1 MMKEITLPAE
11 FCSRMQAMLSEE
23 DYQAFL
29 ASYRRKRLFSLRVNP
44 LKCSRTQALD
54 LLKKAYA
61 GYHAGAGAEGEEPAQ
76 AGPVFAAVPWEPD
89 GIYYPE
95 QFRPGRLAW
104 HEAGMYYIQEA
115 SAMAPARLCG
125 ALPGERV
132 LDLCA
137 APGGKSTKL
146 AADLRGQGLLVCN
159 EIHPE
164 RARVLSANI
173 ERMGVRNALV
183 TSASPQELA
192 SCFPLFFDRI
202 VVDAPCSGE
211 GMFRKEEEALLH
223 WSPENVR
230 TCADRQRGIL
240 EEAAAMLRGGGT
252 LVYSTCTFAPEEN
265 EGVLAL
271 FLRDHPEFSV
281 VDIRQMPGVDTQS
294 WGFAP
299 GQPAWAAGSA
309 APGPEEDAGAPA
321 ASLAG
326 TVRLW
331 PHRLEGE
338 GHFAAVLRKEGKPRT
353 EAMPVAAAPAGGI
366 IADSGRVKPGK
377 NGLEHRGKNGKDQRG
392 KRGKAAGKGKRRD
405 PREADLLRLW
415 QEFAEDT
422 LRPAGSDFAAGSP
435 AAPSCG
441 PENTKEL
448 TAFSRGEENLHCF
461 GDTLYALPLP
471 AASLPLDGL
480 RVLRAGLQL
489 GSVTKGRFVPSHSL
503 GMALHMEE
511 VRRSVNLAGSGE
523 EAYAWIR
530 GETIPVPPECAGW
543 KGWVLVCID
552 GCAAGWGKAA
562 GGMVKNHYPKGLRK
576 GSSYRPEKPEGL

>member
-1 MMKEITLPAE
+1 
-11 FCSRMQAMLSEE
+11 
-23 DYQAFL
+23 
-29 ASYRRKRLFSLRVNP
+29 
-44 LKCSRTQALD
+44 
-54 LLKKAYA
+54 
-61 GYHAGAGAEGEEPAQ
+61 
-76 AGPVFAAVPWEPD
+76 
-89 GIYYPE
+89 
-95 QFRPGRLAW
+95 
-104 HEAGMYYIQEA
+104 
-115 SAMAPARLCG
+115 
-125 ALPGERV
+125 
-132 LDLCA
+132 
-137 APGGKSTKL
+137 
-146 AADLRGQGLLVCN
+146 
-159 EIHPE
+159 
-164 RARVLSANI
+164 
-173 ERMGVRNALV
+173 
-183 TSASPQELA
+183 
-192 SCFPLFFDRI
+192 
-202 VVDAPCSGE
+202 
-211 GMFRKEEEALLH
+211 MFRKEEEAIPN
-223 WSPENVR
+223 WSPENVDL
-230 TCADRQRGIL
+230 CARRQCRIL
-240 EEAAAMLRGGGT
+240 DCAAEMTAPGGK
-252 LVYSTCTFAPEEN
+252 LVYSTCTFAPQEN
-265 EGVLAL
+265 EQNAAKFIMRHPDFQILDLPSILGTEYMERTGLAAG
-271 FLRDHPEFSV
+271 RPEYASGEG
-281 VDIRQMPGVDTQS
+281 I
-294 WGFAP
+294 P
-299 GQPAWAAGSA
+299 GQIT
-309 APGPEEDAGAPA
+309 D
-321 ASLAG
+321 SLGG
-326 TVRLW
+326 TIRLW

-471 AASLPLDGL
+471 AASLPLNGL

-562 GGMVKNHYPKGLRK
+562 GGMVKNH
-576 GSSYRPEKPEGL
+576 

>member
-1 MMKEITLPAE
+1 MMKEISLPAE
-11 FCSRMQAMLSEE
+11 FCSRMQTMLSEE
-23 DYQAFL
+23 DYRAFL
-29 ASYRRKRLFSLRVNP
+29 ASYRRKRLFSLRINP
-44 LKCSRTQALD
+44 LKCGREQALN

-61 GYHAGAGAEGEEPAQ
+61 GYNADADADTEGEGPAQ

-89 GIYYPE
+89 GFYYPE
-95 QFRPGRLAW
+95 AFRPGRLAW

-125 ALPGERV
+125 ALPGDRV

-146 AADLRGQGLLVCN
+146 AADLKGQGLLVCN

-164 RARVLSANI
+164 RAKVLSANI

-211 GMFRKEEEALLH
+211 GMFRKEEDALLH

-265 EGVLAL
+265 EGVLAF

-281 VDIRQMPGVDTQS
+281 VDIRQMPGVDTES

-309 APGPEEDAGAPA
+309 ATGSAEDAGDPS

-338 GHFAAVLRKEGKPRT
+338 GHFAAVLRKEGRLRP
-353 EAMPVAAAPAGGI
+353 EAMPAAAASANGAFI
-366 IADSGRVKPGK
+366 ESGKTKNGK
-377 NGLEHRGKNGKDQRG
+377 NRLEKHGKNGKDQRG
-392 KRGKAAGKGKRRD
+392 KREKAAGKGRRRD
-405 PREADLLRLW
+405 PREAELLRLW

-422 LRPAGSDFAAGSP
+422 LWPEESDSVAGSP
-435 AAPSCG
+435 AASDDG
-441 PENTKEL
+441 QEKRKEL
-448 TAFSRGEENLHCF
+448 RAFSWKEANFHCF

-471 AASLPLDGL
+471 ADSLSLDGL

-489 GSVTKGRFVPSHSL
+489 GSTAKGRFVPSHSL
-503 GMALHMEE
+503 GMTLHMEE
-511 VRRSVNLAGSGE
+511 VQRSVNLLGTGE

-530 GETIPVPPECAGW
+530 GETIPLAPECAGW

-562 GGMVKNHYPKGLRK
+562 GGILKNHYPKGLRK
-576 GSSYRPEKPEGL
+576 GSSYHPH